1 MEAFSPLSADVEFD
15 NIDNII
21 HAAEYAIFLLQ
32 LLQDPL
38 WCQYRDVYV
47 ALVVDPPD
55 GVAVLDLA
63 DDVVDLVGEVV
74 VGHVA
79 QQLVLDLL
87 EEVADLLELLDV
99 CVVLQD
105 ELRKFFGDGGGL
117 AWRLGV

>member
-1 MEAFSPLSADVEFD
+1 MEAFSPLSADVELD

-32 LLQDPL
+32 ILEDPL
-38 WCQYRDVYV
+38 WCKYRDVYV

-99 CVVLQD
+99 CVVLKD
-105 ELRKFFGDGGGL
+105 ELRPFLGDGGGL

>member
-1 MEAFSPLSADVEFD
+1 M
-15 NIDNII
+15 
-21 HAAEYAIFLLQ
+21 
-32 LLQDPL
+32 
-38 WCQYRDVYV
+38 
-47 ALVVDPPD
+47 
-55 GVAVLDLA
+55 AVLDLA